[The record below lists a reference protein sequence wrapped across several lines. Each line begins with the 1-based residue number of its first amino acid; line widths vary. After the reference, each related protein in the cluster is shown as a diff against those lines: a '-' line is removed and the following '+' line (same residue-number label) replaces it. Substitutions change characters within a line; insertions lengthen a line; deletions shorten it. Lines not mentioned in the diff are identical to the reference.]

1 MKNTVKVLSSL
12 LVLLLI
18 ACGNSQKKTGTDSTD
33 TYMTDPAINDK
44 DSNNDHM
51 SNDGTMNNTQD
62 PDLIQEEYD
71 TQRNEH
77 MYSSLNMTDEQI
89 QRYETAMRTSM
100 DTWERNN
107 PQKTIT
113 IKDRMKIQ
121 RDNLVPI
128 LDELQFRNYEQWAN
142 DNPYRED

>member
-18 ACGNSQKKTGTDSTD
+18 ACGNSQKKTGTDGTD

>member
-1 MKNTVKVLSSL
+1 MKNTVKILSSL
-12 LVLLLI
+12 LVLLLV
-18 ACGNSQKKTGTDSTD
+18 ACGNSQKKGGTDSTD

-44 DSNNDHM
+44 DSNNDNM
-51 SNDGTMNNTQD
+51 SNDGAMNNTQD
-62 PDLIQEEYD
+62 PDLNQEEYD
-71 TQRNEH
+71 IQRNKQ

-89 QRYETAMRTSM
+89 QRYETAMHTSM

-128 LDELQFRNYEQWAN
+128 LDESQFRNYEQWAN
-142 DNPYRED
+142 DNPYRD